1 MPVRFVVKIR
11 RLMFLHYLLNES
23 ESSLLNQALLHQMK
37 NPSKNDWINQV
48 KNDFKVLEI
57 SLDANEIKE
66 LSEDGFRNFV
76 KEKSDEKALEY
87 LNKLKAKHSKVL
99 HIEHTK
105 LEVQP
110 YLCPENVI
118 DVQIYISN

>member
-37 NPSKNDWINQV
+37 NPSKNYWINQV
-48 KNDFKVLEI
+48 KNDKW
-57 SLDANEIKE
+57 
-66 LSEDGFRNFV
+66 
-76 KEKSDEKALEY
+76 
-87 LNKLKAKHSKVL
+87 KAKHSKVL
-99 HIEHTK
+99 HIEHTR

-110 YLCPENVI
+110 YLCPENII
-118 DVQIYISN
+118 DF